1 MDDQDSNK
9 TTAELEAEA
18 RERAKAEIAGQK
30 TTAAEA
36 PPGQPKV
43 VIHNKPKSKRTLIVV
58 VISLLALVGVAI
70 GGDYL
75 MNMAKGDNSE
85 QKEETKAPKSN
96 SMTPSKERRGMGRD
110 ANPFEDRA
118 KPADSG
124 HTDQQPQEAAAPQP
138 VTFSKTSALSLSG
151 GNAGNSQ
158 QNYQRSNSQGTV
170 TENRTDAASDA
181 RLAQCKK
188 VLVRSPDG
196 KLTCPDTEPATDQ
209 TGDGQNTGVARITG
223 VKRLNLDPNLY
234 IPVDRHIPCAL
245 LKRFVSDVAGKMTC
259 MISEDVYSANNFV
272 RLIPAGTI
280 ARLIYRTGT
289 LKNGM
294 GRMFIGVTELRTPE
308 PNALVIPMMDSQAV
322 GQLGENGVDGW
333 IDEHWMERIGNTLL
347 LGTVQDAAAAAAN
360 TSPSTDRNTDYT
372 ENTRAATAELAK
384 AMLENSLNI
393 PPTMYKN
400 QGDIIA
406 LVTGADIDFSGVY
419 KLKKR

>member
-1 MDDQDSNK
+1 MDDQGSNK
-9 TTAELEAEA
+9 TTTELEAEA

-43 VIHNKPKSKRTLIVV
+43 VIHNKPKSKRTLIVS
-58 VISLLALVGVAI
+58 VISLLALAGVAI

-75 MNMAKGDNSE
+75 MNMAKGDKSE
-85 QKEETKAPKSN
+85 QKEEAKAPKTN
-96 SMTPSKERRGMGRD
+96 SMTPSKERKGMGRD
-110 ANPFEDRA
+110 ANPFEGQA
-118 KPADSG
+118 KPSDSG
-124 HTDQQPQEAAAPQP
+124 HAEQQQQEAAAPQP
-138 VTFSKTSALSLSG
+138 VTFNKTSALSLSV

-158 QNYQRSNSQGTV
+158 QNYLHSNTQGTV
-170 TENRTDAASDA
+170 TENHTDAASDA

-196 KLTCPDTEPATDQ
+196 KLSCPDSEATTDE
-209 TGDGQNTGVARITG
+209 TGDGNGIARVTA

-234 IPVDRHIPCAL
+234 IPVGRHIPCSL
-245 LKRFVSDVAGKMTC
+245 TKRFVSDVAGKLTC
-259 MISEDVYSANNFV
+259 QISEDVYSANNFV
-272 RLIPAGTI
+272 KLIPAGTT

-294 GRMFIGVTELRTPE
+294 GRMFIGATELRTPE

-347 LGTVQDAAAAAAN
+347 LGTVQDFAAAAADSA
-360 TSPSTDRNTDYT
+360 PGKDRNTDYT
-372 ENTRAATAELAK
+372 ENTRTATAEMAK
-384 AMLENSLNI
+384 TVLNNSINI

-400 QGDIIA
+400 HGDIIA
-406 LVTGADIDFSGVY
+406 LETGADIDFSGVY
-419 KLKKR
+419 KLHKR